1 MCGICGYS
9 SDKGISD
16 EALRDMNDTM
26 YHRGPD
32 DSGLWQ
38 EQDVHGAV
46 GLAQRRLSVFDLS
59 SAGHQP
65 MFSEDGKTVVV
76 YNGEIYN
83 FRELRKELER
93 SGRRFASAC
102 DTEVL
107 LAAWQEWGAD
117 CFRRFNGMFA
127 VGLYERET
135 GRLILARDRMGKKPL
150 YYYQKGKDFVFASEL
165 KPIMKFPG
173 FRKVINRRMVE
184 KFLCSKY
191 IEAPWSVFEDTWKM
205 CPGTYLILENGKI
218 TLHTYWDIR
227 EKKAEG
233 ETHPLTFEKALEE
246 MDTVL
251 RDAVRCR
258 LEADV
263 PVGTFLSGGIDS
275 TLVTAVA
282 QQVAGQKVKS
292 FSIGFYEKERNE
304 AVYAEKIASH
314 IGTQHRELY
323 IGDQETLEMI
333 KDLPYYYDEPFSD
346 SSQLPTMLVSRMAS
360 EDITVALSGDGGD
373 ELYCGYQMYDW
384 TYIAQRADWMG
395 SIASHVPGMGFLEPK
410 VPPELR
416 AFLRNRNP
424 DEKTQLF
431 LSVMIEEADRLLGIK
446 GHTVKLAQEKEL
458 KYKNWQE
465 RRMVL
470 DMMTYLPDEVL
481 AKTDRASMKYSLE
494 VRCPLL
500 DYRMVEQSFAIP
512 HRYKYM
518 RGDKKHILK
527 ALTYQYVPKE
537 LLDRPKKGF
546 GVPLRKWLRTVL
558 GPEIRKY
565 ADPVILKRQDIFVP
579 AAVAE
584 LIRKQEKSDKIMYS
598 SMLWSFYVF
607 QRWYQMYIEDLWS
620 EGYEA

>member
-38 EQDVHGAV
+38 EQGVHGAV
-46 GLAQRRLSVFDLS
+46 GLAQRRLSIFDLS

-527 ALTYQYVPKE
+527 ALTYRYVPRE

>member
-258 LEADV
+258 LDADV

-323 IGDQETLEMI
+323 IGDQETLEMV

-527 ALTYQYVPKE
+527 ALTYRYVPRE

-579 AAVAE
+579 EAVAE

-607 QRWYQMYIEDLWS
+607 QRWYQMYIEDLW
-620 EGYEA
+620 

>member
-38 EQDVHGAV
+38 EQGVHGAV
-46 GLAQRRLSVFDLS
+46 GLAQRRLSIFDLS

-205 CPGTYLILENGKI
+205 CPGKYLILENGKI

-500 DYRMVEQSFAIP
+500 DLSLI
-512 HRYKYM
+512 
-518 RGDKKHILK
+518 HI
-527 ALTYQYVPKE
+527 
-537 LLDRPKKGF
+537 
-546 GVPLRKWLRTVL
+546 
-558 GPEIRKY
+558 
-565 ADPVILKRQDIFVP
+565 
-579 AAVAE
+579 
-584 LIRKQEKSDKIMYS
+584 
-598 SMLWSFYVF
+598 
-607 QRWYQMYIEDLWS
+607 
-620 EGYEA
+620 

>member
-258 LEADV
+258 LDADV

-323 IGDQETLEMI
+323 IGDQETLEMV

-527 ALTYQYVPKE
+527 ALTYRYVPRE

-558 GPEIRKY
+558 GAEIRKY

-579 AAVAE
+579 EAVAE

-607 QRWYQMYIEDLWS
+607 QRWYQMYIEDLW
-620 EGYEA
+620 

>member
-38 EQDVHGAV
+38 EQGVHGAV
-46 GLAQRRLSVFDLS
+46 GLAQRRLSIFDLS

-83 FRELRKELER
+83 FRGLRKELER

-282 QQVAGQKVKS
+282 QQMAGQKVKS

-527 ALTYQYVPKE
+527 ALTYRYVPRE

>member
-38 EQDVHGAV
+38 EQGVHGAV
-46 GLAQRRLSVFDLS
+46 GLAQRRLSIFDLS

-83 FRELRKELER
+83 FRGLRKELER

-527 ALTYQYVPKE
+527 ALTYRYVPRE